1 MAYDPKN
8 FRYQSGLQ
16 SVGPYQVSGLPYLSA
31 STAAIPVLNGAAP
44 AYKVQFPY
52 VTQWIIVE
60 NNTENADLRIGF
72 SQAAVTGKHSNL
84 GPHGVDSHYWTI
96 PSASI
101 SGTMDARNRLRLDV
115 RVKEMYLMSAD
126 ASRTATAQV
135 AAGLTIIS
143 TSSVPNFTNWSGSI
157 GVG

>member
-8 FRYQSGLQ
+8 FRYQAGLQ
-16 SVGPYQVSGLPYLSA
+16 SVGAYQVSGLPYLSA
-31 STAAIPVLNGAAP
+31 SAATIPKLNGAFP

-52 VTQWIIVE
+52 VTQYIVIE
-60 NNTENADLRIGF
+60 NTTPNADLRIGF
-72 SQAAVTGKHSNL
+72 SQASVTGKHSNL
-84 GPHGVDSHYWTI
+84 GHHGADSHYWTL

-101 SGTMDARNRLRLDV
+101 SGSMDARTRVRLDV
-115 RVKEMYLMSAD
+115 RVKEMYLMSGHAG
-126 ASRTATAQV
+126 RTATAQI

-143 TSSVPNFTNWSGSI
+143 TSSIPNFNNWTGSI